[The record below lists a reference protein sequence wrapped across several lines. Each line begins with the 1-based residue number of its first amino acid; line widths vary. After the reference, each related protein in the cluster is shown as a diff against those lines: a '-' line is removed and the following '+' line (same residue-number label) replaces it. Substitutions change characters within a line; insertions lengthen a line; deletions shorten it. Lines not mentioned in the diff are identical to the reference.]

1 MDCPNCQYFDE
12 EFDRENAI
20 QDIESYRSA
29 GPRKNTQI
37 LLDALGKEKLERL
50 THLDIGGG
58 VGVIQNEL
66 LKMGVR
72 TAMSVEGSDTYA
84 EMAQEEAK
92 RQGHSQMI
100 SYKFGDFVEISDQIP
115 RADIVTL
122 DSVLCCYI
130 DMVSLVSLSIAHAE
144 KLYGIIYPRDNL
156 WGKATVARWNVQ
168 HWLRGKKYRDYS
180 HSTAKVDGLV
190 QSLGMRPHFHWR
202 SRVWQ
207 VVVYIR

>member
-12 EFDRENAI
+12 EFDRENALK
-20 QDIESYRSA
+20 DIDRYRSE
-29 GPRKNTQI
+29 GPHKNTQI
-37 LLDALGKEKLERL
+37 LLDALGQENLDGL

-84 EMAQEEAK
+84 EMAQEEAL
-92 RQGHSQMI
+92 RQGHSEMI
-100 SYKFGDFVEISDQIP
+100 TYKFGDFVDLSDQISK
-115 RADIVTL
+115 ADIVTL

-130 DMVSLVSLSIAHAE
+130 DMLSLVSLSVAHSE

-156 WGKATVARWNVQ
+156 WGKAMVTRWNMRQ
-168 HWLRGKKYRDYS
+168 WLGGKKYRDYS
-180 HSTAKVDGLV
+180 HSTANVDSLIQG
-190 QSLGMRPHFHWR
+190 LGMRPHYYWQ
-202 SRVWQ
+202 SNTWQ
-207 VVVYIR
+207 VVIYIR